1 MTRVSRAGLLAA
13 LLLLSP
19 VAMPAP
25 SANATEPQ
33 STSCPSGQ
41 YRNSYGQCVRRP
53 TSARSAGATAVC
65 ADGSYSYSRTRQG
78 TCSWHGGVLFWLSG
92 TDVDPLKWLSP
103 QCEAFFRL
111 AIRTDL
117 RSLLKLIQLTLRG
130 TNQYRGPIDGIWGP
144 MSQQAWTNFLLR
156 MGFVNPGTSYE
167 ESAMLGFQTVCA
179 FNGIP

>member
-1 MTRVSRAGLLAA
+1 M
-13 LLLLSP
+13 
-19 VAMPAP
+19 
-25 SANATEPQ
+25 
-33 STSCPSGQ
+33 
-41 YRNSYGQCVRRP
+41 
-53 TSARSAGATAVC
+53 
-65 ADGSYSYSRTRQG
+65 
-78 TCSWHGGVLFWLSG
+78 
-92 TDVDPLKWLSP
+92 DPLKWLSP